1 LGTSLKNN
9 IPTAISIQ
17 KRLIAST
24 VSIATLLIFTSWIL
38 VFHQTKNEVDEV
50 YDARLGQLTKILAL
64 SMPSVMDLAPSARYK
79 IYADWSSVISDVDHD
94 KMNLF
99 PRVENPDDQNLFF
112 QLYIDGY
119 MVFKSPGAPEPL
131 NIVDRYSG
139 TVNLNN
145 QRWHYFQ
152 LKIPSRVNPNAFV
165 VVAEK
170 QSVRDE
176 VVNEIALSTSLP
188 QLLLIPILA
197 LILFFLIKKF
207 LRPVNELRLA
217 VSQCDVNKLEPI
229 KIDHPA
235 IELEPLVEQ
244 LNYLL
249 SELDNAQERERRFT
263 RTAAHELKT
272 PLAVLR
278 LNIENALASEDQGSQ
293 AYALNNIVRG
303 VDRTDRLIQQLLMHS
318 RIEAKQRHVFK
329 NINIASLMREV
340 IALLAPLALKNH
352 QDISYTGPDEY
363 IIQGEA
369 IFLSILFSNLIDNA
383 IRYSGENSEI
393 KIILSVEQS
402 ESLHNTVKVLVQDN
416 GPPIPTAVRDKIFE
430 KFFRA
435 HSEKGDGAGL
445 GMAIAAEA
453 AKLHGASISLLPYD
467 QTLLNSFFF
476 TMSCENKKC
485 LS

>member
-1 LGTSLKNN
+1 LKNN
-9 IPTAISIQ
+9 IPTVISIQ
-17 KRLIAST
+17 KRLIVST
-24 VSIATLLIFTSWIL
+24 VSVATLLIFTSWIS
-38 VFHQTKNEVDEV
+38 VFHETKNEVDEV
-50 YDARLGQLTKILAL
+50 YDARLGQLAKILAL
-64 SMPSVMDLAPSARYK
+64 SMPSVMDLAPSVRNK
-79 IYADWSSVISDVDHD
+79 IYADWSNVISDVDQD
-94 KMNLF
+94 QIDSF
-99 PRVENPDDQNLFF
+99 PRVEHPDDQNLFF
-112 QLYIDGY
+112 QFYTDGN

-131 NIVDRYSG
+131 NVGDLYSG

-152 LKIPSRVNPNAFV
+152 LKVPSRVNPNAYL

-188 QLLLIPILA
+188 QLLLIPTLA

-217 VSQCDVNKLEPI
+217 VSQCDVNKLESI

-235 IELEPLVEQ
+235 VELEPLVEQ

-249 SELDNAQERERRFT
+249 IELDNARERERRFT

-278 LNIENALASEDQGSQ
+278 LNIENALASENQASQ

-318 RIEAKQRHVFK
+318 RIEAKQRKVFK
-329 NINIASLMREV
+329 DINIAALIREV

-352 QDISYTGPDEY
+352 QEISYTGPDEY
-363 IIQGEA
+363 MIQGENM
-369 IFLSILFSNLIDNA
+369 FLSILFSNLIDNA

-393 KIILSVEQS
+393 KISLSVDQS
-402 ESLHNTVKVLVQDN
+402 QSHHNTVKVLVQDN
-416 GPPIPTAVRDKIFE
+416 GPLIPMAVRDKIFE

-453 AKLHGASISLLPYD
+453 AKLHGASISLLPHD
-467 QTLLNSFFF
+467 KTLLNTFCF
-476 TMSCENKKC
+476 TMNGGK
-485 LS
+485 

>member
-1 LGTSLKNN
+1 LKNN
-9 IPTAISIQ
+9 IATAISIQ
-17 KRLIAST
+17 KRLIVST
-24 VSIATLLIFTSWIL
+24 VSIATLLIFTSWIF
-38 VFHQTKNEVDEV
+38 VFHETKNEVDEV
-50 YDARLGQLTKILAL
+50 YDARLGQLAKILAL
-64 SMPSVMDLAPSARYK
+64 SMPSVMDLAPSARDK
-79 IYADWSSVISDVDHD
+79 IYADWSRVISDVDKD
-94 KMNLF
+94 KIDSF
-99 PRVENPDDQNLFF
+99 PSVEHPDDQNLFF
-112 QLYIDGY
+112 QFYTDGH

-131 NIVDRYSG
+131 NMGALYSG
-139 TVNLNN
+139 IVNLNN
-145 QRWHYFQ
+145 QRWHYYQ
-152 LKIPSRVNPNAFV
+152 LKIPSRVNPNAYV

-170 QSVRDE
+170 QLVRDE

-217 VSQCDVNKLEPI
+217 VSRCDVNKLESI

-235 IELEPLVEQ
+235 VELEPLVEQ

-249 SELDNAQERERRFT
+249 SELDNARERERRFT

-278 LNIENALASEDQGSQ
+278 LNIENALASEDQASQ
-293 AYALNNIVRG
+293 AYALNNIVLG

-318 RIEAKQRHVFK
+318 RIEAKQRNVFK
-329 NINIASLMREV
+329 NINIAALIREV
-340 IALLAPLALKNH
+340 IALLVPLALKNN
-352 QDISYTGPDEY
+352 QEISFSGPDEC
-363 IIQGEA
+363 IIQGEGMF
-369 IFLSILFSNLIDNA
+369 ISILFSNLIDNA
-383 IRYSGENSEI
+383 IRYSGQNSEI
-393 KIILSVEQS
+393 KISLTVHQS
-402 ESLHNTVKVLVQDN
+402 ESDHNTVEVLVQDN

-467 QTLLNSFFF
+467 KTSLNTFCF
-476 TMSCENKKC
+476 TMDCDK
-485 LS
+485 